1 MMRAPNYKRI
11 QLNDLEYTCVGIS
24 PNKWESLMGGAVRAN
39 KAEIDR
45 LVKRDLPSLYH
56 DLCLNYY
63 NPYNYFRTARH
74 LILVHSRIEH
84 FITYSN
90 G

>member
-1 MMRAPNYKRI
+1 MRAPNYKRI
-11 QLNDLEYTCVGIS
+11 QLNNLEHTCTSVNY
-24 PNKWESLMGGAVRAN
+24 NKWQNLMKGSVRAN

-63 NPYNYFRTARH
+63 NPYNYFRTAKH
-74 LILVHSRIEH
+74 LILVHSGIEH

-90 G
+90 A

>member
-1 MMRAPNYKRI
+1 MKAPNYNRI
-11 QLNDLEYTCVGIS
+11 QLNYLEYTCVSIS
-24 PNKWESLMGGAVRAN
+24 SYKWESLMEGAVRAN

-45 LVKRDLPSLYH
+45 LVKRDLPDLYH
-56 DLCLNYY
+56 GLCLNYY
-63 NPYNYFRTARH
+63 NPYNYFRTAKH
-74 LILVHSRIEH
+74 LILVHSGIEH